1 MAAEKSRA
9 LVLRAVPFGETSSV
23 VTLYCREFGKVR
35 ALAKGAWRPKS
46 AFDGGLD
53 LLSTSQVLVLRKTSG
68 GLDLLTEACLERRF
82 RVGTSLPAVIGG
94 MHVAE
99 LLDVLTVEG
108 DPQQELFDVAA
119 AIVSHLSG
127 SSDPADRVAAVV
139 VRAELEFLRLTGHA
153 PALAECAACRG
164 SLPDAGRTAFGL
176 LDGGCLCPRCRR
188 GRRAVISVSAPARAL
203 LAGLADPRCA
213 WKTATLPADG
223 GGEVRAV
230 MNAYLSHLLDRPPG
244 AARWLPHQQPPRRTR
259 SG

>member
-9 LVLRAVPFGETSSV
+9 IVLRTIPFGETSSV
-23 VTLYCREFGKVR
+23 VTLFCREFGKLR

-53 LLSTSQVLVLRKTSG
+53 LLSTSQVLVLRKSSG

-82 RVGTSLPAVIGG
+82 RVGTSLPAVVGG

-99 LLDVLTVEG
+99 LLDVLTVEA
-108 DPQQELFDVAA
+108 DPQPELFDVADAILRELSASAAPAEVVA
-119 AIVSHLSG
+119 AIVLWC
-127 SSDPADRVAAVV
+127 
-139 VRAELEFLRLTGHA
+139 ELEFLRLTGHA
-153 PALAECAACRG
+153 PTLGRCAACHEPVALEHRV
-164 SLPDAGRTAFGL
+164 PFGL
-176 LDGGCLCPRCRR
+176 LDGGCLCGRCRR
-188 GRRAVISVSAPARAL
+188 GRRSVIAVSAPA
-203 LAGLADPRCA
+203 LAQLMQLAHPACDWRHA
-213 WKTATLPADG
+213 SLPAAV

-244 AARWLPHQQPPRRTR
+244 AARWLPYQQPPRRSR